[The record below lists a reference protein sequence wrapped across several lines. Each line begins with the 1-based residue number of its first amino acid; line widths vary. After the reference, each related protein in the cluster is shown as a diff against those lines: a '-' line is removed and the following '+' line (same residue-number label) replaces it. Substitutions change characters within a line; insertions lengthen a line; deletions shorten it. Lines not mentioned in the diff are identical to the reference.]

1 MADREVDVDREDLN
15 EQSIAELVQRASQ
28 QTAELVRQEIHLA
41 QAELR
46 EKGRRAGVG
55 AGMFGAAGLV
65 ALYGLGALVAAAIMG
80 IGEALEPW
88 AGALIVGAVLL
99 AAAGLLA
106 LGGKEQVEQATP
118 PVPEQAIESVQDD
131 VQEIRERA
139 RR

>member
-1 MADREVDVDREDLN
+1 
-15 EQSIAELVQRASQ
+15 
-28 QTAELVRQEIHLA
+28 
-41 QAELR
+41 
-46 EKGRRAGVG
+46 
-55 AGMFGAAGLV
+55 MFGAAGLV
-65 ALYGLGALVAAAIMG
+65 ALYGLGALVACAVML

-106 LGGKEQVEQATP
+106 LAGREQVERATP

-131 VQEIRERA
+131 VEEIRERA